1 MAFVKALVLVFVIA
15 PIVIIVQSAV
25 IQVAV
30 VTALRKF
37 FGDERE
43 K

>member
-1 MAFVKALVLVFVIA
+1 MALVKALLVVFVIA
-15 PIVIIVQSAV
+15 PIVIIVQVSV
-25 IQVAV
+25 IQAGVL
-30 VTALRKF
+30 TALRKF